1 MIGSVEFA
9 KPGLTEMQQDINA
22 GVLSNPALSS
32 VLGSERGKALL
43 ASQVSSQYLPCA
55 KKLLLHVPQDVCHAI
70 LQQTSYALSQLLC
83 IE

>member
-9 KPGLTEMQQDINA
+9 KPGSTEMQQDMDA

-43 ASQVSSQYLPCA
+43 ASQVSSQYLRRN
-55 KKLLLHVPQDVCHAI
+55 AI
-70 LQQTSYALSQLLC
+70 TCLSRYLSCIIAQHTS
-83 IE
+83 